1 MSNLCRVAFVDDHP
15 VLLDGIAVLFGRNP
29 AFEVVATGNSAD
41 AALRIVEKHA
51 PEILFLDLSMPGNVF
66 GAIAEISRSQPN
78 VKTVV
83 FTAFSSVDSALRALD
98 AGAMGFVLKGSTLT
112 EMFEATEAVRHG
124 ELFITKQYASQ
135 VMGGLRNRARQDEI
149 NRAIKLS
156 VREKQ
161 ILEHL
166 MHGRTNREIADS
178 LLLSEK
184 TVKHYMTNMMS
195 KLHARNRVEL
205 VIEAQKSGQREQ
217 FAPAR
222 Y

>member
-1 MSNLCRVAFVDDHP
+1 M
-15 VLLDGIAVLFGRNP
+15 LFGRNP

-217 FAPAR
+217 FTAAR

>member
-1 MSNLCRVAFVDDHP
+1 M
-15 VLLDGIAVLFGRNP
+15 
-29 AFEVVATGNSAD
+29 T
-41 AALRIVEKHA
+41 
-51 PEILFLDLSMPGNVF
+51 
-66 GAIAEISRSQPN
+66 
-78 VKTVV
+78 
-83 FTAFSSVDSALRALD
+83 LD

-217 FAPAR
+217 FTAAR

>member
-15 VLLDGIAVLFGRNP
+15 VLLDGIAMLFGRNP

-217 FAPAR
+217 FTAAR